1 MWALIVLIC
10 ITFIDLGIYLAKH
23 GQPRTDKFNFWLYLF
38 CATIQWWLLYEA
50 GLFDK
55 YIK

>member
-38 CATIQWWLLYEA
+38 CAAIQWWLLYEA